1 MKKLNK
7 VKLFLTNSGYKDDID
22 YMPDKNTVAMSK
34 IQQSKYFDGIIKI
47 VFILSE
53 TKVIDNFLDIVG
65 IFRNEYSKNAFI
77 ENYSLMNKH
86 LERINEIY
94 EN

>member
-1 MKKLNK
+1 MEKLHQA
-7 VKLFLTNSGYKDDID
+7 KLFLTNSGYMQDND
-22 YMPDKNTVAMSK
+22 YMPDKHTIVMSK
-34 IQQSKYFDGIIKI
+34 VQQSKHFDGIIKI

-53 TKVIDNFLDIVG
+53 NKIIDNFLDVVG
-65 IFRNEYSKNAFI
+65 IFRNEYSKNVFI
-77 ENYSLMNKH
+77 DNYSLMNKH

>member
-7 VKLFLTNSGYKDDID
+7 VKLFLTNSGYKQDDD
-22 YMPDKNTVAMSK
+22 YKPDKNTLAMSK
-34 IQQSKYFDGIIKI
+34 VQQSKYFDGIIKI

-53 TKVIDNFLDIVG
+53 DKLIDNFLDIVG
-65 IFRNEYSKNAFI
+65 IFRNEYSKNVFI

>member
-1 MKKLNK
+1 MKKLYK
-7 VKLFLTNSGYKDDID
+7 VKLFLTNSGYKQDDD
-22 YMPDKNTVAMSK
+22 YKPDKNTIVMSK
-34 IQQSKYFDGIIKI
+34 VQQSKYFDGIIKI

-53 TKVIDNFLDIVG
+53 DKLIDNFLDVVG
-65 IFRNEYSKNAFI
+65 IFRNEYSKNVFI